1 MAQPKKPLLC
11 LNARAIF
18 QCKIEAI
25 MVNFKTFLSNSFR
38 AINLNLA
45 TVSHKKLLLLVAT
58 DASLTTEMLRHACR
72 HVTLTGG
79 TTLIDTHTLATL
91 LIDIRA
97 SQTTLNH
104 PGCWPDRAPPA
115 FLFSRPTLV
124 CGQRNR
130 SVDHSA
136 QCLPCSDPSYV
147 FPAASTG
154 APGTDP
160 SRNAAI
166 NKNRNM

>member
-1 MAQPKKPLLC
+1 MAKPKKPLRC

-45 TVSHKKLLLLVAT
+45 TVCHKKLLLLVAT

-79 TTLIDTHTLATL
+79 TTLIDTHTLSSL

-115 FLFSRPTLV
+115 FLFFSSNAGLRPTQSIRRP
-124 CGQRNR
+124 QRPMPALFR
-130 SVDHSA
+130 SLIS
-136 QCLPCSDPSYV
+136 L
-147 FPAASTG
+147 
-154 APGTDP
+154 
-160 SRNAAI
+160 SR
-166 NKNRNM
+166 RQQRRDR

>member
-1 MAQPKKPLLC
+1 MAHPKKPLLC

-25 MVNFKTFLSNSFR
+25 MFNFKTLLSNSFR

-79 TTLIDTHTLATL
+79 TTLIDTHTLASL

-115 FLFSRPTLV
+115 FLFFSPNAGLRPTQSIRRPKRTMPALFRSLIRLSRRQ
-124 CGQRNR
+124 QRR
-130 SVDHSA
+130 D
-136 QCLPCSDPSYV
+136 
-147 FPAASTG
+147 
-154 APGTDP
+154 
-160 SRNAAI
+160 R
-166 NKNRNM
+166 